1 MVKNFR
7 SGDNWLP
14 ATITQQNGPLSYTV
28 CTSDGQIWKRHVDH
42 IKPLGSQLVR
52 TEFTSENDDYL
63 DIPTSNTNAEEPTS
77 HVRSDSSPTTSSKS
91 TPSVDPLPRYPRRA
105 RHPPERFEGTLEECG
120 ISITIHGPATVD

>member
-1 MVKNFR
+1 ME
-7 SGDNWLP
+7 
-14 ATITQQNGPLSYTV
+14 
-28 CTSDGQIWKRHVDH
+28 TS
-42 IKPLGSQLVR
+42 KPLGSQLVR

-77 HVRSDSSPTTSSKS
+77 HIRNDSSPTTSSKS